1 MESRERRMVN
11 GISNSVRNFQL
22 SVESYQSQELQ
33 QKTRDDSI
41 KETSLNES
49 LAFELNLSKSMQ
61 VVEGESKRSVTK
73 SLSLEFSLNFE
84 NNRLMSEKSQV
95 PKGDDLFS
103 PENTANRIVDFIK
116 SAFKFSQLFGENK
129 LETEEDRLNFQ
140 ETQTGAVEDG
150 FNQAR
155 GLLGELPEDIESG
168 ISKTFDLIMEGLDKF
183 FGGTEEASEESS
195 EALDPANGN
204 YYSSQSFSLSYQL
217 EVNAQGNFANEELQ
231 EFMSDRMGQVQNA
244 FQDFLNSLGG
254 GENTESNQNQLF
266 NPMGLFQLDS
276 LNTDKIQGLLQ
287 E

>member
-1 MESRERRMVN
+1 MVN

-33 QKTRDDSI
+33 QKTGDDSV
-41 KETSLNES
+41 KETFLNES
-49 LAFELNLSKSMQ
+49 LAFEMNLSKSMQ

-84 NNRLMSEKSQV
+84 NNRVMMEKSQV
-95 PKGDDLFS
+95 PKGEDMFS

-150 FNQAR
+150 FKQAR

-183 FGGTEEASEESS
+183 FGGA
-195 EALDPANGN
+195 
-204 YYSSQSFSLSYQL
+204 
-217 EVNAQGNFANEELQ
+217 
-231 EFMSDRMGQVQNA
+231 
-244 FQDFLNSLGG
+244 
-254 GENTESNQNQLF
+254 
-266 NPMGLFQLDS
+266 
-276 LNTDKIQGLLQ
+276 
-287 E
+287 

>member
-1 MESRERRMVN
+1 MVN

-33 QKTRDDSI
+33 QKTGDDSV
-41 KETSLNES
+41 KETFLNES
-49 LAFELNLSKSMQ
+49 LAFEMNLSKSMQ

-84 NNRLMSEKSQV
+84 NNRVMMEKSQV
-95 PKGDDLFS
+95 PKGEDMFS

-150 FNQAR
+150 FKQAR

-183 FGGTEEASEESS
+183 FGGAEESVEEPTES
-195 EALDPANGN
+195 LNPANGN

-244 FQDFLNSLGG
+244 FQDFLDSLGVN
-254 GENTESNQNQLF
+254 ENTDSNQNKTF
-266 NPMGLFQLDS
+266 NPLGLFQLNA

>member
-1 MESRERRMVN
+1 MVN

-22 SVESYQSQELQ
+22 SIDSYQSQELQ
-33 QKTRDDSI
+33 NKSEDGSVQ
-41 KETSLNES
+41 ETLLSES

-61 VVEGESKRSVTK
+61 VVEGESKRSITK

-84 NNRLMSEKSQV
+84 NNRVMTEKSQV
-95 PKGDDLFS
+95 PKGDDMFS

-129 LETEEDRLNFQ
+129 LETEEDRSNFK

-155 GLLGELPEDIESG
+155 GLLGELPGEIESG

-183 FGGTEEASEESS
+183 FGGEEEFSEEPT
-195 EALDPANGN
+195 ATLDPANGN
-204 YYSSQSFSLSYQL
+204 FYSSQSFSLSYQL
-217 EVNAQGNFANEELQ
+217 EVNAQGNFSNEELQ
-231 EFMSDRMGQVQNA
+231 AFMSDRMGQVQNA
-244 FQDFLNSLGG
+244 FQDFLDSLSGGDNTNS
-254 GENTESNQNQLF
+254 TESPLL

>member
-1 MESRERRMVN
+1 MVN

-33 QKTRDDSI
+33 QKTGDDSV
-41 KETSLNES
+41 KETFLNES
-49 LAFELNLSKSMQ
+49 LAFEMNLSKSMQ

-84 NNRLMSEKSQV
+84 NNRVMMEKSQV
-95 PKGDDLFS
+95 PKGEDMFS

-150 FNQAR
+150 FKQAR

-183 FGGTEEASEESS
+183 FGGAEESVEEPTES
-195 EALDPANGN
+195 FNPANGN

-244 FQDFLNSLGG
+244 FQDFLDSLSVN
-254 GENTESNQNQLF
+254 ENTDSNQNKTF
-266 NPMGLFQLDS
+266 NPLELFQLNA

>member
-33 QKTRDDSI
+33 QKDGDDSV
-41 KETSLNES
+41 KESYLQQS

-61 VVEGESKRSVTK
+61 VVEGESKRSISK

-84 NNRLMSEKSQV
+84 NNRVMTEKSQV
-95 PKGDDLFS
+95 PKGEDMFS

-116 SAFKFSQLFGENK
+116 SAFKFSRLFGENK

-150 FNQAR
+150 FKQAR
-155 GLLGELPEDIESG
+155 GLLGDLPEDIDNG

-183 FGGTEEASEESS
+183 FGGEEEPTEEPT
-195 EALDPANGN
+195 EALHPANGN

-217 EVNAQGNFANEELQ
+217 EVNAQGNFATEELQ
-231 EFMSDRMGQVQNA
+231 EFMDNRIGQVQEA
-244 FQDFLNSLGG
+244 FQDFLNGLGVDDNS
-254 GENTESNQNQLF
+254 EANQNQLF
-266 NPMGLFQLDS
+266 NPMSLFQLDS

>member
-1 MESRERRMVN
+1 MN

-33 QKTRDDSI
+33 NKSEDGSVQ
-41 KETSLNES
+41 ETSLSES

-61 VVEGESKRSVTK
+61 VVEGESKRSITK

-84 NNRLMSEKSQV
+84 NNRVMTEKSQV
-95 PKGDDLFS
+95 PKGDDMFS
-103 PENTANRIVDFIK
+103 PENTANRIVDFVK

-129 LETEEDRLNFQ
+129 LETEEDRSNFQ
-140 ETQTGAVEDG
+140 ETQTGAVEEG
-150 FNQAR
+150 FKQAR
-155 GLLGELPEDIESG
+155 GLLGDLPGEIESG

-183 FGGTEEASEESS
+183 FGGEEDVSEEPA
-195 EALDPANGN
+195 ETFDPANGN
-204 YYSSQSFSLSYQL
+204 FYSSQSFSLSYQL
-217 EVNAQGNFANEELQ
+217 EVNAQGDFANEELQ
-231 EFMSDRMGQVQNA
+231 AFMSNRMGQVQNA
-244 FQDFLNSLGG
+244 FQDFLDSLSGG
-254 GENTESNQNQLF
+254 DNTDSTESPLL

>member
-1 MESRERRMVN
+1 MVN

-33 QKTRDDSI
+33 QKTGDDSV
-41 KETSLNES
+41 KETFLNES
-49 LAFELNLSKSMQ
+49 LAFEMNLSKSMQ

-84 NNRLMSEKSQV
+84 NNRVMMEKSQV
-95 PKGDDLFS
+95 PKGEDMFS

-150 FNQAR
+150 FKQAR

-183 FGGTEEASEESS
+183 FGGAEESVEEPTES
-195 EALDPANGN
+195 LNPANGN

-244 FQDFLNSLGG
+244 FQDFLDSLSVN
-254 GENTESNQNQLF
+254 ENTDSNQNKTF
-266 NPMGLFQLDS
+266 NPLELFQLNA